1 MSGGSTVPEMHAA
14 AMSATGL
21 YGPHFAT
28 MLRQMDTLSLQQH
41 LRDVFAA
48 ADINHSTTLEPDEVS
63 SCVCYRCCAGG
74 GRRATA
80 AVPLLLP
87 LPLLLVLLLLGVLLT
102 A

>member
-48 ADINHSTTLEPDEVS
+48 GDINHSTTLEPDEVA
-63 SCVCYRCCAGG
+63 SCVHDCCCAGG
-74 GRRATA
+74 GRRAT
-80 AVPLLLP
+80 
-87 LPLLLVLLLLGVLLT
+87 VLLLLRVLLLLDVLLT
-102 A
+102 AI